1 MGNRFLT
8 LNINADEIVEQI
20 PRRSRSQ
27 FISDAIEYYAK
38 KKGIMNKYIK
48 NSKASKPNLS
58 EKSTLVNEKLTS
70 NKEEGVI
77 EVPKIKGK
85 IKIDNDF

>member
-38 KKGIMNKYIK
+38 KKGIMNKYMK
-48 NSKASKPNLS
+48 NSKASK
-58 EKSTLVNEKLTS
+58 STSLDESSVVNNTQPS
-70 NKEEGVI
+70 GTNEGLN
-77 EVPKIKGK
+77 EPQKTKGK
-85 IKIDNDF
+85 IKVDNDF